1 MYIINNNKE
10 YVRATRKA
18 KGGYVLSTT
27 PIKEHATD
35 FVTNAVFDA
44 LEKLNEMAPEKGWIC
59 E

>member
-1 MYIINNNKE
+1 MYIINKDKE

-35 FVTNAVFDA
+35 FTDASVFDA
-44 LEKLNEMAPEKGWIC
+44 LERLNEMSPEKGWIC

>member
-1 MYIINNNKE
+1 MYIINKDKE

-27 PIKEHATD
+27 PIRENATN
-35 FVTNAVFDA
+35 FTTNAVFDA
-44 LEKLNEMAPEKGWIC
+44 LEKLNELAPEKGWIC